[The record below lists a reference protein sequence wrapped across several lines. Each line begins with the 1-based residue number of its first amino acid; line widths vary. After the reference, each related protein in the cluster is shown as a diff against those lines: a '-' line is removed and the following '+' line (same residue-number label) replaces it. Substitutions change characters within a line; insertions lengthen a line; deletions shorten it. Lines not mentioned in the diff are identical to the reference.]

1 MTTSLNRTAVTAIT
15 TGTRVKLFQGWQSA
29 LAILI
34 GSTIALTVAHSSA
47 PQVRTQAPGYYRLGD
62 FEVTVLRDGSLSL
75 PASIMTNTTE
85 AETVKALAR
94 NFQKSPL
101 MPRSMHSSSIPA
113 PSWC

>member
-34 GSTIALTVAHSSA
+34 GSTIALTVAHS
-47 PQVRTQAPGYYRLGD
+47 GYYRLGD